1 MKNLALAALASVL
14 TLAAAPV
21 RADGWVDLGDFTSVK
36 TPRGAALVN
45 TNNAVN
51 HGNNVVSIKS
61 WTRVPGTSGVVGDV
75 FINCQSWTWGW
86 APRSAT
92 QLVNGPET
100 IMPGSAYDGLANFLC
115 R

>member
-14 TLAAAPV
+14 TLAAAPA
-21 RADGWVDLGDFTSVK
+21 RAGGWVDLGDFTTVK
-36 TPRGAALVN
+36 TPRGAVLVN
-45 TNNAVN
+45 TNNVVN
-51 HGNNVVSIKS
+51 WNNGVVSVKS
-61 WTRVPGTSGVVGDV
+61 WTRVPSTFGLIGDV

-100 IMPGSAYDGLANFLC
+100 IEPGSAYDGLANYVC